1 MAIKIVSPV
10 EKLVVNGTGGTLLDV
25 QGSAGQLFSV
35 TDSLTGDLFAV
46 SDISGIPILNVNSSG
61 AVDIDGTLSLGDS
74 DKIQLGASQD
84 LQIYHDG
91 SHSYIRD
98 QGSGN
103 LIITGSQLTFSNVA
117 DTEYMAKMVQDGTVE
132 LYYNGSKKLETTST
146 GVTVTGGLT
155 ADNLFL
161 GGASVRLSP
170 GTNGE
175 IGINYNTS
183 ATGSLVWYAGGTASK
198 FNVTNAGNAT
208 FAGTIGATNFSGSS
222 SGTNTGDQDLSGY
235 STASGVEDNAD
246 VTDATNVADAGAL
259 MRAGGTMTGTLKLDS
274 ELQFLRGS
282 TEYSNYIRAANYPS
296 QNYTSSTAKYW
307 LEYGAKGG
315 HHFVLN
321 TDGGAGSAENAY
333 DDFTI
338 WNGAVDGDRLLEV
351 TNAGNVTTAGKL
363 YIGTTSAT
371 STATTALF
379 LGAAGEV
386 KKRGLGSN
394 AFNSTSF
401 LPLAGGTITGQ
412 VIFPSAATT
421 KPVLPNGYIA
431 RNDNADTDGTHDI
444 WGISERYYPSN
455 STDGDA
461 WGIQWSGT
469 PNEINFIGAGQK
481 KLSIDLDTAGTV
493 KIDGNAVAT
502 ESYVG
507 TQISNLVDSSPAALN
522 TLNELA
528 AALGDDASFST
539 TMSTALGNRLRIDV
553 NNQSLSSTELANA
566 RTNLGLGTAA
576 TSAATSFV
584 AVSGDSMT
592 GVLGIE
598 YNGVALDI
606 ENSANSGADTGIR
619 IRGARN
625 GQSYATDNLTSY
637 ILLSN
642 FDDNTTPNNYDLVK
656 IGGGMHDSNSDT
668 GYFRIETN
676 NGTALTK
683 AFDIDK
689 NQDAKFYGD
698 VDADGNITATN
709 FSGSSSGTNT
719 GDQTLSSLGALSTSG
734 GTITGDLTV
743 NGKITQ
749 AGVVDR
755 EEWGRTYSVS
765 QTNSA
770 RLITSAGNALETGG
784 GYRMTGHISGTGT
797 DQVAV
802 AVFWNQN
809 GTWYVN
815 NTFIGGTSSN
825 FINFFINDDGVP
837 AVKTWHS
844 NNYNTNVVH
853 ERLALDEGTGTDNL
867 RGYFGADSYLSY
879 NRATGALTIPASITA
894 TGGNSGN
901 WNTAYG
907 WGDHGLSAQDKTD
920 IGNLSG
926 VNTGDQTLS
935 SLGGL
940 PLAGGTM
947 TGGLTI
953 SGSLSRGTYAAAS
966 NYKTGADNIVLK
978 GNSVGRSG
986 IFFESEK
993 DGTNINHASDF
1004 GFIQFHSY
1012 GTGTTGESNELII
1025 GVSNDTDDHLVFNTP
1040 NINGMKF
1047 RVGVSTTDYT
1057 VYHSGNLTVGDG
1069 ELSQKNFTTTLK
1081 TKLDGVADNA
1091 DVTPSWVP
1099 ATDPS
1104 YLTSETFS
1112 SSDVVVSLSGTDV
1125 TAGES
1130 ITLAG
1135 GLSYSGTTLTSAND
1149 NTTYTA
1155 GTGLTLSGTEFSVTA
1170 STYAAASHNHSI
1182 HALTARRS
1190 NVNIDNVGNDNF
1202 WETTIS
1208 TQTNLGTKPTSY
1220 VHVVSF
1226 GDETAGLQ
1234 FGSPYSSSTKLYYRQ
1249 GTDNGSSENGAN
1261 TYKNWRELLTTS
1273 GGTMTGNLAFN
1284 TGYTLSVDTAITD
1297 EIRVGNRV
1305 TLTESTDRADLL
1317 YINSGTSGW
1326 GGLQIG
1332 NTSNEFIFSLMGNDN
1347 EGGIYDD
1354 ANGDWLIRWDEN
1366 GGVKLNYNASQKL
1379 ATTNTGVSVTGDIK
1393 IDSALLSNQ
1402 ENTDVDTGTETVATV
1417 AHATYTAAFFDYV
1430 IKNGTN
1436 VRAGTVYSCHDGTNV
1451 EFTET
1456 STVDLGN
1463 TSDVTLTVDISGAD
1477 MRLRATTTSDNWSV
1491 KSLVRAI

>member
-1 MAIKIVSPV
+1 MALTKFLSN
-10 EKLVVNGTGGTLLDV
+10 LVIDGSGGTVLDV
-25 QGSAGQLFSV
+25 QGSVGQLFSV

-91 SHSYIRD
+91 TNSYISEVGTGD
-98 QGSGN
+98 LIISADNDLTFKDGSGN
-103 LIITGSQLTFSNVA
+103 IMANMNASNS
-117 DTEYMAKMVQDGTVE
+117 VE
-132 LYYNGSKKLETTST
+132 LMYGNSKKFETTST
-146 GVTVTGGLT
+146 GVTVSGTIGATNFSGSSSGTNTGDQTLPTASSLGAVTLTDTQTISGAKTFSSSANHYKGHLYYDSYDSAGNHYFHFNDGAAAGGTTVNWRQYYGTQLKTHTWTSDSSGNMTFTFQGDIDANGGNIT

-161 GGASVRLSP
+161 GSASVRLSP
-170 GTNGE
+170 GANGE
-175 IGINYNTS
+175 VGINYNTS

-198 FNVTNAGNAT
+198 FNVTNTGDAT
-208 FAGTIGATNFSGSS
+208 FAGAIT
-222 SGTNTGDQDLSGY
+222 TG
-235 STASGVEDNAD
+235 
-246 VTDATNVADAGAL
+246 
-259 MRAGGTMTGTLKLDS
+259 
-274 ELQFLRGS
+274 
-282 TEYSNYIRAANYPS
+282 
-296 QNYTSSTAKYW
+296 
-307 LEYGAKGG
+307 
-315 HHFVLN
+315 
-321 TDGGAGSAENAY
+321 
-333 DDFTI
+333 
-338 WNGAVDGDRLLEV
+338 
-351 TNAGNVTTAGKL
+351 GKL
-363 YIGTTSAT
+363 TVGTVAAT

-379 LGAAGEV
+379 LGAANEV
-386 KKRGLGSN
+386 KKRSLGSN
-394 AFNSTSF
+394 AFNSTSY
-401 LPLAGGTITGQ
+401 LPLAGGTLTGQ
-412 VIFPSAATT
+412 MIFPSAATT

-431 RNDNADTDGTHDI
+431 RNDNDDTDGTHDI

-455 STDGDA
+455 ATDADA

-481 KLSIDLDTAGTV
+481 KLSIDLNTAGTV

-507 TQISNLVDSSPAALN
+507 TAISNLVDSSPAALD

-698 VDADGNITATN
+698 VDADGNITADN

-719 GDQTLSSLGALSTSG
+719 GDQTL
-734 GTITGDLTV
+734 
-743 NGKITQ
+743 
-749 AGVVDR
+749 
-755 EEWGRTYSVS
+755 
-765 QTNSA
+765 
-770 RLITSAGNALETGG
+770 
-784 GYRMTGHISGTGT
+784 
-797 DQVAV
+797 
-802 AVFWNQN
+802 
-809 GTWYVN
+809 
-815 NTFIGGTSSN
+815 
-825 FINFFINDDGVP
+825 P
-837 AVKTWHS
+837 
-844 NNYNTNVVH
+844 
-853 ERLALDEGTGTDNL
+853 
-867 RGYFGADSYLSY
+867 
-879 NRATGALTIPASITA
+879 
-894 TGGNSGN
+894 
-901 WNTAYG
+901 
-907 WGDHGLSAQDKTD
+907 
-920 IGNLSG
+920 
-926 VNTGDQTLS
+926 TLS
-935 SLGGL
+935 SLGGASSGYL
-940 PLAGGTM
+940 TN
-947 TGGLTI
+947 TGGAKLEIQNQQDGGASKGIYMWSTGDPNWGI
-953 SGSLSRGTYAAAS
+953 YMAQAGASKALNDGAAS
-966 NYKTGADNIVLK
+966 AGIDAATGHAIRFRVNDNGDQAGFIWENSSNETLMQLNGGSEKLYTRNAIYPSNQTTNYVDSTRIANWQTAHGWGNHADGGYLTSYTETSTLDNVADRGATTNQALTLGSSATSGGRILSANYNGSNRLGVISSEYSSGDLLLGYGAEGKNGSAGFVSTYGNFSGAHSVLQVASSSLDWRVDASNSQTAIGSDLTLASQFAVSRTGILTMGDGFTSTK
-978 GNSVGRSG
+978 GNTAHGWG
-986 IFFESEK
+986 
-993 DGTNINHASDF
+993 NHASA
-1004 GFIQFHSY
+1004 G
-1012 GTGTTGESNELII
+1012 
-1025 GVSNDTDDHLVFNTP
+1025 
-1040 NINGMKF
+1040 
-1047 RVGVSTTDYT
+1047 
-1057 VYHSGNLTVGDG
+1057 
-1069 ELSQKNFTTTLK
+1069 
-1081 TKLDGVADNA
+1081 
-1091 DVTPSWVP
+1091 
-1099 ATDPS
+1099 
-1104 YLTSETFS
+1104 YLTSETFG
-1112 SSDVVVSLSGTDV
+1112 SSDVVMSLSGTDV

-1155 GTGLTLSGTEFSVTA
+1155 GTGLTLTGTEFSVTA
-1170 STYAAASHNHSI
+1170 NTYA
-1182 HALTARRS
+1182 
-1190 NVNIDNVGNDNF
+1190 
-1202 WETTIS
+1202 
-1208 TQTNLGTKPTSY
+1208 TS
-1220 VHVVSF
+1220 
-1226 GDETAGLQ
+1226 A
-1234 FGSPYSSSTKLYYRQ
+1234 Q
-1249 GTDNGSSENGAN
+1249 GTTADAALP
-1261 TYKNWRELLTTS
+1261 KA
-1273 GGTMTGNLAFN
+1273 GGTMTGAL
-1284 TGYTLSVDTAITD
+1284 
-1297 EIRVGNRV
+1297 EINGNVGTNPI
-1305 TLTESTDRADLL
+1305 LKL
-1317 YINSGTSGW
+1317 Y
-1326 GGLQIG
+1326 
-1332 NTSNEFIFSLMGNDN
+1332 NTSNSNGATIQLSDQSTASQTGNITFRHADGQSQGGGASFHFESEPDTVLVVGNTTNKGRFIAWSANSAAEVDYGFADDRDTGMVQTSSNNVSLV
-1347 EGGIYDD
+1347 
-1354 ANGDWLIRWDEN
+1354 A
-1366 GGVKLNYNASQKL
+1366 GGVKGVGVGATAVSLKYSGSTKI
-1379 ATTNTGVSVTGDIK
+1379 ATTTSGVTVTGDIK

-1456 STVDLGN
+1456 STVDLGD
-1463 TSDVTLTVDISGAD
+1463 TSDVSLAVDISGTN

>member
-1155 GTGLTLSGTEFSVTA
+1155 GTGLTLTGTSFSVTA
-1170 STYAAASHNHSI
+1170 NTYATAAQGTTADAALPKAGGTLTG
-1182 HALTARRS
+1182 ALT
-1190 NVNIDNVGNDNF
+1190 G
-1202 WETTIS
+1202 S
-1208 TQTNLGTKPTSY
+1208 TATFSI
-1220 VHVVSF
+1220 
-1226 GDETAGLQ
+1226 
-1234 FGSPYSSSTKLYYRQ
+1234 
-1249 GTDNGSSENGAN
+1249 
-1261 TYKNWRELLTTS
+1261 
-1273 GGTMTGNLAFN
+1273 
-1284 TGYTLSVDTAITD
+1284 VDTLAVI
-1297 EIRVGNRV
+1297 I
-1305 TLTESTDRADLL
+1305 
-1317 YINSGTSGW
+1317 
-1326 GGLQIG
+1326 
-1332 NTSNEFIFSLMGNDN
+1332 
-1347 EGGIYDD
+1347 DD
-1354 ANGDWLIRWDEN
+1354 ALIKNE
-1366 GGVKLNYNASQKL
+1366 S
-1379 ATTNTGVSVTGDIK
+1379 
-1393 IDSALLSNQ
+1393 
-1402 ENTDVDTGTETVATV
+1402 NTDVDTGTETITQVQKG
-1417 AHATYTAAFFDYV
+1417 TYTAVFFDFV

-1463 TSDVTLTVDISGAD
+1463 TSDVTLAVDISGTN